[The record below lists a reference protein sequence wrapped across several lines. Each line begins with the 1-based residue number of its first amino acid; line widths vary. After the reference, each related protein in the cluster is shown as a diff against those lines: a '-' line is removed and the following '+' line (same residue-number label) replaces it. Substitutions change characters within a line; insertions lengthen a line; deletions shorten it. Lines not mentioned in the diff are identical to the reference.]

1 MFDFNPGEE
10 LGILVE
16 TAHSFAGNELAPA
29 LRRFE
34 TARAVD
40 ETARRKFSQIG
51 LSGLEIP
58 ESLGGAGLGA
68 VARALVNEELGAADA
83 GAALALDPLGPA
95 LYPLLELAD
104 ESALREL
111 VTPLLEREAARAV
124 LVSDREGQLDI
135 GADSVSGRVPWV
147 PADHVDLLI
156 VLQVDGAIALRDGMK
171 ASAIRG
177 SGLRAAGASELQL
190 DHAAVRRWPGEAA
203 ARRALAR
210 ARLYVASLIV
220 GVLRQAAEFSRQY
233 ALERTAFGKPIAHH
247 QALAFLITDMRTAV
261 DGARLLV
268 QEAAWH
274 CDQGLPCEAL
284 AAAAF
289 VEAVEVSRSVG
300 PNGVQILGG
309 HGFMQDFPVEKYMR
323 EARALGLMLGG
334 VDAAREEAGRLLCDG
349 ATPAV
354 LSHGERL

>member
-1 MFDFNPGEE
+1 MFDLNPGEE
-10 LGILVE
+10 LGLLVE
-16 TAHSFAGNELAPA
+16 TARSFAENELAPE

-34 TARAVD
+34 STRAVD
-40 ETARRKFSQIG
+40 ETVGRKFSQIG

-58 ESLGGAGLGA
+58 ESLGGSGLGA
-68 VARALVNEELGAADA
+68 VARVLVNEELGAADA

-95 LYPLLELAD
+95 LYPLLELGD
-104 ESALREL
+104 ESALPEL
-111 VTPLLEREAARAV
+111 ITPLLEREATRAV
-124 LVSDREGQLDI
+124 LVSDRDGKLEI
-135 GADSVSGRVPWV
+135 GADSVSGRIPWV

-156 VLQVDGAIALRDGMK
+156 VLQGDGALAIRGGMK
-171 ASAIRG
+171 TSTVRG

-190 DHAAVRRWPGEAA
+190 DKAVAKRWQGEPG

-220 GVLRQAAEFSRQY
+220 GVLRQAAEFSRKY

-274 CDQGLPCEAL
+274 CDQGLPCEGL

-334 VDAAREEAGRLLCDG
+334 VDAAREEAGRLLCEGD
-349 ATPAV
+349 TPVA
-354 LSHGERL
+354 LSHGERR